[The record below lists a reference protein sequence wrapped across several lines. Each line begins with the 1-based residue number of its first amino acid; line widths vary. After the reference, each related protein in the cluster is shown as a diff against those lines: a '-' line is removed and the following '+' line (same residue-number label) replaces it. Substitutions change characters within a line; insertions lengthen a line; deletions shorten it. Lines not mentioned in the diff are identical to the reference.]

1 MNLTG
6 VSTNF
11 LNKNYKNVCH
21 CYICSF
27 SLSDSVHICRCI
39 VPSDILESGFDTFLL
54 INRDAHISAITFHPT
69 RHMAVTSSFGGDFKV
84 FLDTLFR
91 YFFWMLRNFSGDT
104 FVFLALFQIW
114 VCREETQQKD
124 QTHRNFSWMCHAVG
138 SYKYKSYFNCYI

>member
-91 YFFWMLRNFSGDT
+91 YFF
-104 FVFLALFQIW
+104 
-114 VCREETQQKD
+114 
-124 QTHRNFSWMCHAVG
+124 
-138 SYKYKSYFNCYI
+138 